1 LKKIIFTGGGSA
13 GHVTPNIAIMEV
25 FLKEGWEI
33 HYIGTKDGIEKRLI
47 EKIKG
52 VKYHEINAGKLRRY
66 KSIENLKDPFRV
78 IHGVGQSIA
87 IIKRIKPDVIFSK
100 GGFVSVPVVMGAWIN
115 RVPAIIHECDF
126 TPGLANKIAI
136 PFAKK
141 VCVTFPDTLKHL
153 KGNKGICTGTPIRKE
168 LLLGNKENG
177 YKLCG
182 FQLEQLGNVNK
193 PIITMVG
200 GSLGAKSINEC
211 LRRTINKLTV
221 NFNVIHICGK
231 GNLDEGLSGVEGYKQ
246 FEYLSEELP
255 DILAVSDIII
265 SRAGANSIFEFL
277 ALKKPNLLIPLP
289 LSASRGDQILNAQ
302 YFEKCGYSKV
312 LKQEEM
318 DEKTLMRDIY
328 DLYDNRRIYI
338 NNMKANDK
346 IDSVNEIV
354 KAIKS
359 I

>member
-1 LKKIIFTGGGSA
+1 LKRIVFTGGGSA

-87 IIKRIKPDVIFSK
+87 IINRIKPDVIFSK
-100 GGFVSVPVVMGAWIN
+100 GGFVSVPVVMGAWVN

-153 KGNKGICTGTPIRKE
+153 KSNKGVCTGTPIRKE
-168 LLLGNKENG
+168 LLLGNKEKG
-177 YKLCG
+177 YKMCG
-182 FQLEQLGNVNK
+182 FQLNQSENVNK
-193 PIITMVG
+193 PVITMVG

-211 LRRTINKLTV
+211 LRKVIDKLTV
-221 NFNVIHICGK
+221 DFNVIHICGK
-231 GNLDEGLSGVEGYKQ
+231 GNLDAALNRIDGYKQ

-255 DILAVSDIII
+255 DVLAASDIII

-289 LSASRGDQILNAQ
+289 ISASRGDQILNAL

-318 DEKTLMRDIY
+318 NEKTLLHNIY
-328 DLYDNRRIYI
+328 DLYENRRFYR
-338 NNMKANDK
+338 NNMKENDK
-346 IDSVNEIV
+346 IDSVREIV
-354 KAIKS
+354 EVIKS